1 MSETIA
7 KEAWRSLSQA
17 LNVEEAT
24 LRAVAQV
31 ESAGAGFIEPGL
43 PKILFEGHC
52 FHRLTQGR
60 FDASNPSLS
69 YPKWT
74 TKYYSDA
81 RGEWN
86 RLNAACEL
94 DRSAALQSTSWGAFQ
109 IMGFNYNWCGFSDV
123 ETFVAAQKAGID
135 SQLEGF
141 ARFISRNIFLRPLRA
156 HDWAGFAKAYNGP
169 GYAKNKYDQKLKA
182 AYAAVQAAQGGPL
195 VGRKKPA
202 LAKGKKTA
210 QAHASL
216 GRPAFFVM
224 ASGEPEVR
232 RRQPR
237 RRTVKPDVVDLR
249 DWLYRPT
256 VAHAPQAFLMLH
268 DPRPKIGRAS

>member
-94 DRSAALQSTSWGAFQ
+94 DRSAALQSASWGAFQ

-123 ETFVAAQKAGID
+123 EAFVAAQNSSID

-141 ARFISRNIFLRPLRA
+141 ARFISRSVFLKPLRA
-156 HDWAGFAKAYNGP
+156 HDWTAFAEAYNGP
-169 GYAKNKYDQKLKA
+169 GYSRNKYDHKLAAAYTAAKA
-182 AYAAVQAAQGGPL
+182 ADAAPSLA
-195 VGRKKPA
+195 GRKKLASKAKKGATKIKA
-202 LAKGKKTA
+202 L
-210 QAHASL
+210 
-216 GRPAFFVM
+216 R
-224 ASGEPEVR
+224 
-232 RRQPR
+232 
-237 RRTVKPDVVDLR
+237 
-249 DWLYRPT
+249 
-256 VAHAPQAFLMLH
+256 
-268 DPRPKIGRAS
+268 